1 MVSSSFLGTAEHKQT
16 DGGFLHFGKEFT
28 GGPQQISTV
37 HYTFVCLYSSGS
49 HLLRRFRHAGDICSP
64 HCLRTDSLPV
74 IFTFPSLPIYSFS
87 LLHWWIPLCNMP
99 SPCLCF
105 ISSTTNRSGTLFSVF
120 TGISASAESDHEREG
135 DVWNHRS
142 DQEKQRKQSWFYWQ
156 WEMIERML
164 EWNQKTWKLVLA
176 PGIITLW
183 PWNSENLLS
192 I

>member
-1 MVSSSFLGTAEHKQT
+1 MYVRCREGCKISKTASGAAFFSQISTQFKALRKCSPSSLSNRCIQVKSFRCMLEGHHALHHMSMQQKYTNFNILFLANVPGKQKQPQSHACVVSSSFLGTAEHKQT

-87 LLHWWIPLCNMP
+87 LLH
-99 SPCLCF
+99 
-105 ISSTTNRSGTLFSVF
+105 
-120 TGISASAESDHEREG
+120 
-135 DVWNHRS
+135 
-142 DQEKQRKQSWFYWQ
+142 
-156 WEMIERML
+156 
-164 EWNQKTWKLVLA
+164 
-176 PGIITLW
+176 
-183 PWNSENLLS
+183 
-192 I
+192 